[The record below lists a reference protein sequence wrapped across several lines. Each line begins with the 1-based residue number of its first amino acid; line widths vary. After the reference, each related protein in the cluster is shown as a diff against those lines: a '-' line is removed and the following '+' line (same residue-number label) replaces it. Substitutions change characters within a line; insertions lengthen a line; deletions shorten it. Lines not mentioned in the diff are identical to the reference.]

1 MEGEEK
7 KGWGRLMGRIRKR
20 KYIWS
25 GGWEGEKALFI
36 GLLRKIWQPDEL
48 QQHIYLESTG

>member
-7 KGWGRLMGRIRKR
+7 KGWGRLMGRIKKR